1 MRVATTCSAH
11 YVCTFV
17 PVPLPLNFILPIP
30 PRTNTDTHIIVISQ
44 VAVG

>member
-1 MRVATTCSAH
+1 MGVATTCSVH

-17 PVPLPLNFILPIP
+17 PVSLPLNFILPIP
-30 PRTNTDTHIIVISQ
+30 QLTNTDTHTIVISQ